1 MLRVLSLFQL
11 VVERLELVRLFEL
24 GCLLLA
30 CRVLILSKLGSFL
43 LWQADF
49 WAETSVDVWIV
60 VIAGM
65 LHHQAEV
72 RSSTFAIFALTGL
85 GHFIKV
91 NRGVVGGN
99 LMISNLTHT
108 ITVVFVQASVDA
120 FLGLRLRHL
129 DPPTH
134 QKFVCIAIWGWG
146 VAVVSEIIKVGSS
159 LRLL

>member
-1 MLRVLSLFQL
+1 
-11 VVERLELVRLFEL
+11 
-24 GCLLLA
+24 
-30 CRVLILSKLGSFL
+30 
-43 LWQADF
+43 
-49 WAETSVDVWIV
+49 
-60 VIAGM
+60 M

-108 ITVVFVQASVDA
+108 ITVVFVEASIDA